1 MIDDDANDPS
11 TIGHEQAV
19 PKSETSSSAD
29 NGMTALDILSSC
41 ALALSG
47 SDVDGGDS
55 VAWELKEPMPPA
67 VVSPTTPEVSV
78 SPSTMTTGGA
88 AGQSGMTE
96 ATATPIPKKTLVRPR
111 EVSARSTASDVS
123 AKDSSTLDAAAS
135 AASTASSFSDTL
147 SSCINDVTQPISQC
161 LRSSMKQSQQTLK
174 ELQEWD
180 RRQGLPKSSAHTCVK
195 TERSRKQLLE
205 GKILKKW
212 DGSPLISFEK
222 DANGAILVKTGNKPK
237 QRGKKKA
244 KKESND
250 DSEEVEGKQE
260 AASPDPPLADKKKK
274 GRG

>member
-19 PKSETSSSAD
+19 PKSETSASAG
-29 NGMTALDILSSC
+29 NSMTALDILSSC

-67 VVSPTTPEVSV
+67 VVSPTTP
-78 SPSTMTTGGA
+78 
-88 AGQSGMTE
+88 
-96 ATATPIPKKTLVRPR
+96 IPKKTLVRPR
-111 EVSARSTASDVS
+111 EVSARSTASDVP

-147 SSCINDVTQPISQC
+147 SSCINDVTQPTCISQC

-180 RRQGLPKSSAHTCVK
+180 RRQG
-195 TERSRKQLLE
+195 
-205 GKILKKW
+205 
-212 DGSPLISFEK
+212 
-222 DANGAILVKTGNKPK
+222 
-237 QRGKKKA
+237 
-244 KKESND
+244 
-250 DSEEVEGKQE
+250 
-260 AASPDPPLADKKKK
+260 
-274 GRG
+274 

>member
-19 PKSETSSSAD
+19 PKSETSASAG
-29 NGMTALDILSSC
+29 NSMTALDILSSC

-88 AGQSGMTE
+88 AGESGIM
-96 ATATPIPKKTLVRPR
+96 PIPKKTLVRPR

-180 RRQGLPKSSAHTCVK
+180 RRQG
-195 TERSRKQLLE
+195 
-205 GKILKKW
+205 
-212 DGSPLISFEK
+212 
-222 DANGAILVKTGNKPK
+222 
-237 QRGKKKA
+237 
-244 KKESND
+244 
-250 DSEEVEGKQE
+250 
-260 AASPDPPLADKKKK
+260 
-274 GRG
+274 